1 MGGEQIG
8 DAATEIEGDEDAE
21 QPVAEPTRRALVT
34 AAKSRVPGAPGQVG
48 RPQLSKA
55 AKKGTAQLSCFWAG
69 AAHHHGLQVTERRRR
84 HEKRTL
90 LKVLSTV
97 GNTVTKVRSRLH
109 DDTVDALCFLKC
121 YWVNQ

>member
-8 DAATEIEGDEDAE
+8 DAATEIEGEEDAE

-55 AKKGTAQLSCFWAG
+55 AKKELQNLSVSGRGCSPPWP
-69 AAHHHGLQVTERRRR
+69 T
-84 HEKRTL
+84 
-90 LKVLSTV
+90 S
-97 GNTVTKVRSRLH
+97 
-109 DDTVDALCFLKC
+109 D
-121 YWVNQ
+121 